1 MANTARGVFC
11 AAATPLD
18 ENLNPDHIRL
28 AEHCRRLLADGCHG
42 IALLGSTGEANSF
55 SSAERMAMLEAVVAA
70 GIAPE
75 KLLPGTGLPA
85 YVETAAL
92 TKHALSL
99 GVATVVMLPPFYY
112 KAVTDQGLI
121 DSYSRVIEMVADS
134 RLRIVLYHIPPI
146 SQMPISNAVIEG
158 LLARYPQTIVGLKDS
173 SGDLEHM
180 KGLVAAFPQM
190 SILAGADPFML
201 ELLGRGGGGCITA
214 TSNVVGADL
223 RVVYDHHADPARR
236 AEVEAAQKRIVAYR
250 TASTKFPQMA
260 TIKAMVGLRA
270 GDDGWNR
277 LRPPLLALTA
287 AQQAELAATLASLQ
301 AQPSSSV
308 VMP

>member
-1 MANTARGVFC
+1 MINTARGVFC

-18 ENLNPDHIRL
+18 ENLNPDRARL
-28 AEHCRRLLADGCHG
+28 AAHCRRLLDDGCHG

-70 GIAPE
+70 GVPPGA
-75 KLLPGTGLPA
+75 LLPGTGVPA

-92 TKHALSL
+92 TRHALSL
-99 GVATVVMLPPFYY
+99 GVTTVVMLPPFYY
-112 KAVTDQGLI
+112 KGVTDQGLI
-121 DSYSRVIEMVADS
+121 DTYSRVIEMVADH

-146 SQMPISNAVIEG
+146 SQIPITNGVIEG
-158 LLARYPQTIVGLKDS
+158 LLARYPETIVGLKDS

-201 ELLGRGGGGCITA
+201 ELLGLGGGGCITA
-214 TSNVVGADL
+214 TSNIVASSL
-223 RVVYDHHADPARR
+223 RVIFDHYADPARR

-250 TASTKFPQMA
+250 IASTKFQQIA
-260 TIKAMVGLRA
+260 SIKTMLALRT
-270 GDDGWNR
+270 GDDGWR
-277 LRPPLLALTA
+277 RMRPPFVALTG
-287 AQQAELAATLASLQ
+287 AQQAELAEMLEAVPA
-301 AQPSSSV
+301 
-308 VMP
+308 